1 MRFLGNVMG
10 RQVYLCTV
18 EEYKE
23 QRPVN
28 KLGSYFII
36 EDDNYK
42 VISNDL
48 IVGIYDS
55 YQNSISWFNAAQKRT
70 YEPIRPQEE
79 SHVAPSRQ
87 ESADVAEQEEE
98 DYFAQF
104 TAPVDSFFAGL
115 LKSEN

>member
-1 MRFLGNVMG
+1 MKFLGNAIG
-10 RQVYLCTV
+10 RPVYLCTV
-18 EEYKE
+18 EEY
-23 QRPVN
+23 N
-28 KLGSYFII
+28 KQTKKLHSYFII
-36 EDDNYK
+36 EDDDYK
-42 VISNDL
+42 VISTGF
-48 IVGIYDS
+48 IVGIYDF
-55 YQNSISWFNAAQKRT
+55 YKNSISWFHASQKRV

-79 SHVAPSRQ
+79 SHVAPSKQ